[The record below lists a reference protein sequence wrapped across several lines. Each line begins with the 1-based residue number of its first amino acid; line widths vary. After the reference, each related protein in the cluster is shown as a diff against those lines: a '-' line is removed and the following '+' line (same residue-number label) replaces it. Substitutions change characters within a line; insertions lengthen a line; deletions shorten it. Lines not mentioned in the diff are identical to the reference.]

1 MATSPSEPGM
11 VMASTPHVLGLTP
24 EDLARFLRG
33 RGMEVRPQ
41 EARRILAHRISLGR
55 PGYPRR
61 PRVRR
66 VVEEACEAN
75 LRHDPLR
82 IIERTEDPSDGFL
95 RYLLEAPDGALFEA
109 VRIPLERPGAF
120 SVCLSS
126 QVGCAMGC
134 AFCATG
140 RMGLTRSLEAWEMV
154 AAFCVVRDEAPG
166 RVSGAVF
173 QGQGEPLLNEEAVLQ
188 AAHILGDP
196 CGGRIR
202 REAVSISTVGV
213 VPAIR
218 RYSAAGHP
226 YRLIVSLTSAVPERR
241 EHLLPVATRWS
252 LEELAAAVR
261 EYAEAIRDRVTVAW
275 VVLGGVNTGRDE
287 VEALGRLF
295 AGVPLRI
302 NLIDVNDPRPDG
314 FRRATEEELRWFR
327 DGLTEVLGVPVVRR
341 YSGGIGA
348 NAACGM
354 LASVRQP

>member
-1 MATSPSEPGM
+1 VTAPNT
-11 VMASTPHVLGLTP
+11 HILGLTP
-24 EDLARFLRG
+24 DDLSRVLGAWG
-33 RGMEVRPQ
+33 TDVRPS

-55 PGYPRR
+55 PGYPER
-61 PRVRR
+61 PMVRR
-66 VVEEACEAN
+66 IIEEACDAR
-75 LRHDPLR
+75 LRHDPLQV
-82 IIERTEDPSDGFL
+82 IERVEDPSDGFL
-95 RYLLEAPDGALFEA
+95 RYLLKAPDGALFEA
-109 VRIPLERPGAF
+109 VRIPLEKPGAF

-140 RMGLTRSLEAWEMV
+140 RLGHSRNLESWEMV
-154 AAFCVVRDEAPG
+154 ASFMLVRGEAPG
-166 RVSGAVF
+166 RITGAVF

-188 AAHILGDP
+188 AARVLGDP

-226 YRLIVSLTSAVPERR
+226 YRLIISLTSAIPTRR
-241 EHLLPVATRWS
+241 EGLLPGAARWP

-261 EYAEAIRDRVTVAW
+261 EYAEAISDRVTVAW
-275 VVLGGVNTGRDE
+275 VVLGGINTGRDE

-302 NLIDVNDPRPDG
+302 SLIDVNDPRPGG
-314 FRRATEEELRWFR
+314 FRRATDEELRLFR

-354 LASVRQP
+354 LASIRQP

>member
-1 MATSPSEPGM
+1 M
-11 VMASTPHVLGLTP
+11 STRSRPHVLGLTP
-24 EDLARFLRG
+24 EDLVCTLRD
-33 RGMEVRPQ
+33 RDEEIRAE
-41 EARRILAHRISLGR
+41 EARRILAHRISHGR
-55 PGYPRR
+55 DGYPDR

-66 VVEEACEAN
+66 RVEETCDAALRHGSLDVVE
-75 LRHDPLR
+75 RV
-82 IIERTEDPSDGFL
+82 EDPSDGFV
-95 RYLLEAPDGALFEA
+95 RYLLRAPDGALFEA
-109 VRIPLERPGAF
+109 VRIPLDKSGTF
-120 SVCLSS
+120 TVCLSS

-140 RMGLTRSLEAWEMV
+140 RMGRTRDLEAWEMV
-154 AAFCVVRDEAPG
+154 ASFTAVRDEAPG
-166 RVSGAVF
+166 RVTGAVF
-173 QGQGEPLLNEEAVLQ
+173 QGQGEPLLNETAVLQ
-188 AAHILGDP
+188 AARVLGDP

-218 RYSAAGHP
+218 RYTSAGHP
-226 YRLIVSLTSAVPERR
+226 YRLIVSLTSAIPARR
-241 EHLLPVATRWS
+241 ASLLPAASRWP
-252 LEELAAAVR
+252 LEEVAAAVR
-261 EYAEAIRDRVTVAW
+261 DHATAIRDRVTVAW

-314 FRRATEEELRWFR
+314 FRRADREELDRFR

-341 YSGGIGA
+341 YSGGVAA

-354 LASVRQP
+354 LASGKTGEM

>member
-1 MATSPSEPGM
+1 MTSGQ
-11 VMASTPHVLGLTP
+11 PHIFGLTA
-24 EDLARFLRG
+24 EDLDLVLESRG
-33 RGMEVRPQ
+33 LEVRPR

-55 PGYPRR
+55 EGYPDR

-66 VVEEACEAN
+66 VVEEACAAG
-75 LRHDPLR
+75 LRHDPLE
-82 IIERTEDPSDGFL
+82 IVERVEDPSDGFV
-95 RYLLEAPDGALFEA
+95 RYLLRAPDGAPFEA
-109 VRIPLERPGAF
+109 VRIPLDKPGSF
-120 SVCLSS
+120 TVCLSS

-134 AFCATG
+134 SFCATG
-140 RMGLTRSLEAWEMV
+140 RLGYTRDLEAWEMV
-154 AAFCVVRDEAPG
+154 AAFVAVRDEAPG

-188 AAHILGDP
+188 AARVLGDP

-202 REAVSISTVGV
+202 QEAVSISTVGV

-218 RYSAAGHP
+218 RYTARRVP
-226 YRLIVSLTSAVPERR
+226 YRLIISLTSAIPERR
-241 EHLLPVATRWS
+241 VALLPMAAAWP
-252 LEELAAAVR
+252 LDDLAAAIR
-261 EYAEAIRDRVTVAW
+261 SHAEAIGDRVTVAW

-295 AGVPLRI
+295 ANVPMRL

-314 FRRATEEELRWFR
+314 FRRASLEELDRFR

-341 YSGGIGA
+341 YSGGVAA

-354 LASVRQP
+354 LASIHGVDSID

>member
-1 MATSPSEPGM
+1 MST
-11 VMASTPHVLGLTP
+11 TPHILGLTAP
-24 EDLARFLRG
+24 DLARILG
-33 RGMEVRPQ
+33 ATGIEVRPE

-55 PGYPRR
+55 PGYPQR

-66 VVEEACEAN
+66 VVEEACEAH
-75 LRHDPLR
+75 LGHCGLGVV
-82 IIERTEDPSDGFL
+82 ERAEDPGDGFL

-109 VRIPLERPGAF
+109 VRIPLDKAGTYT
-120 SVCLSS
+120 VCLSS

-140 RMGLTRSLEAWEMV
+140 RLGHRRDLGAWEMV
-154 AAFCVVRDEAPG
+154 AAFMLVRDEAPG

-173 QGQGEPLLNEEAVLQ
+173 QGQGEPLLNEEAVIQ
-188 AAHILGDP
+188 AARVLGDP

-202 REAVSISTVGV
+202 QEAVSISTVGV

-226 YRLIVSLTSAVPERR
+226 YRLIVSLTSAIPERR
-241 EHLLPVATRWS
+241 AQLLPVATRWP

-261 EYAEAIRDRVTVAW
+261 EHAEAIGDRVTVAW
-275 VVLGGVNTGRDE
+275 VVLGGINTGRDE

-295 AGVPLRI
+295 GGVPLRI

-314 FRRATEEELRWFR
+314 FRRATDEELRVFR

-341 YSGGIGA
+341 YSGGISA

-354 LASVRQP
+354 LASTRRGQPWT